1 LRRPIPETV
10 VDLLSDQEHGL
21 SEAEVVARRASVGRN
36 DIIEKAPGSGWQLLV
51 DTARDPMLWFLIVTS
66 LLYTFLGDINEAV
79 ILLIAVFP
87 LVGMD
92 LYLHHRTAASTA
104 GLRTL
109 LATRAVV
116 IREGRKQELPVD
128 ELVPG
133 DLVLV
138 KQGDAFP
145 ADGILLL
152 ADSVQVDESA
162 LTGEAWPVHKHA
174 IDATIIVEQASSLD
188 GQYWGMAGT
197 RVLTGSAS
205 LCITHTGRHT
215 LYGEIVRSATA
226 GGHAR
231 TPLQQSI
238 AQLVW
243 VLLVAAAAI
252 CLMLAAVRLHQGY
265 DLVDAILSAVTLAVA
280 ALPEEFPVVFTFF
293 LGVGVHRLARRN
305 ALVRRAVAVENIG
318 RISAI
323 CSDKTGTITEGRLTL
338 THHLTA
344 PDITVDHLLRLTAL
358 ASRRESGDPLDAAL
372 LVNAPDIS
380 TDTRIETIPF
390 TEDRKRE
397 TSIIRDAE
405 GKLFAVTKGAPETIV
420 SMCADDPVT
429 VTNMLN
435 AAENFATGGHK
446 VIACAWRQLEGQEWL
461 GGEPHSDYRIAG
473 LLALEDPV
481 REGVTDAVAECQQSG
496 IKVLMVTGDHP
507 VTAAA
512 IAREI
517 GLGQG
522 SPEVIEAEVLEQQ
535 LESDANF
542 SLQNVDVVARAVPAQ
557 KLRLVRR
564 LQQEGKI
571 VAVTGDGVNDV
582 PALQAADIGIAMG
595 ERGTR
600 SAREVSAI
608 VLLDDNFRTIFQAIA
623 EGRQLFRNLQL
634 SFAWLLMVHIPLVF
648 TAALIPLLGYQLLYL
663 PVHVIWL
670 ELIIHPTALLVF
682 QQRPERNITRMERQQ
697 LRFFSKWEW
706 LNITVVGVL
715 LTIIITTVYLRSFGD
730 HGTVEHGRTMAIL
743 TLILSSAM
751 LTAVLS
757 GMKSRIA
764 IIVVAASIT
773 ISALLIQLPETAARL
788 HLSPLHLDDW
798 AIAWVSALL
807 VALIPLAGIKG
818 PRPMK
823 IS

>member
-21 SEAEVVARRASVGRN
+21 SEAEVVARRASAGRN

-79 ILLIAVFP
+79 ILLIAVIP

-104 GLRTL
+104 GLRSL
-109 LATRAVV
+109 LASRAVV
-116 IREGRKQELPVD
+116 IREGTEQEVAAD

-133 DLVLV
+133 DLVVV
-138 KQGDAFP
+138 KQGEAFP
-145 ADGILLL
+145 ADGILVC
-152 ADSVQVDESA
+152 AENVQVDESA
-162 LTGEAWPVHKHA
+162 LTGEAWPVHKYP
-174 IDATIIVEQASSLD
+174 IDATIITDDASTLD

-197 RVLTGSAS
+197 RVLTGAAS
-205 LCITHTGRHT
+205 LRITHTGRNT
-215 LYGEIVRSATA
+215 LYGEIVRSATS

-231 TPLQQSI
+231 TPLQQAI
-238 AQLVW
+238 AQLVM
-243 VLLVAAAAI
+243 VLLIAAACI
-252 CLMLAAVRLHQGY
+252 CLALAVVRLHQGY
-265 DLVDAILSAVTLAVA
+265 DFVDAILSAVTLAVA

-293 LGVGVHRLARRN
+293 LGVGVHRLARHK

-323 CSDKTGTITEGRLTL
+323 CSDKTGTITEGQLSL
-338 THHLTA
+338 THHMTA
-344 PDITVDHLLRLTAL
+344 PDITVDQLLRLAAL

-372 LVNAPDIS
+372 LADAPDI
-380 TDTRIETIPF
+380 TTYTRIETIPF

-397 TSIIRDAE
+397 TSIIRDIQ
-405 GKLFAVTKGAPETIV
+405 GKLFAVTKGAPETVI
-420 SMCADDPVT
+420 SMCTVDPKT
-429 VTNMLN
+429 MSTILQSAEHY
-435 AAENFATGGHK
+435 AAGGHK
-446 VIACAWRQLEGQEWL
+446 VIACAWRELEGHEWP
-461 GGEPHSDYRIAG
+461 GGEPHSDYRMAG
-473 LLALEDPV
+473 LMALEDPV
-481 REGVTDAVAECQQSG
+481 REGVTDAVQECQQSG

-522 SPEVIEAEVLEQQ
+522 KPNVLEAEVLEQQ
-535 LESDANF
+535 LERDASF
-542 SLQNVDVVARAVPAQ
+542 SLQDVDVVARAVPAQ

-608 VLLDDNFRTIFQAIA
+608 VLLDDNFRTIIRAIA

-663 PVHVIWL
+663 PVHIVWL

-682 QQRPERNITRMERQQ
+682 QQLPERTIVQIRPQQ
-697 LRFFSKWEW
+697 QRFFTTKEW
-706 LNITVVGVL
+706 LNITTVGIL
-715 LTIIITTVYLRSFGD
+715 LTTIITVTYLRSFGD
-730 HGTVEHGRTMAIL
+730 HGSVEHGRTMAIL

-751 LTAVLS
+751 LTVVLS
-757 GMKSRIA
+757 GMKSHIA
-764 IIVVAASIT
+764 TIIITTSTVV
-773 ISALLIQLPETAARL
+773 SAILIQVPVLAERL
-788 HLSPLHLDDW
+788 HLSPLHIDDW
-798 AIAWVSALL
+798 VIACTSALI
-807 VALIPLAGIKG
+807 VSLIPITGITKV
-818 PRPMK
+818 K
-823 IS
+823 H